1 MGEKN
6 KKIKEIDDFE
16 KSLITTYW
24 PQASDT
30 WMNTAFQL
38 AKGYIK
44 WLENQRGH
52 SLDTPVHHPDLPVI
66 FTCAGLALEL
76 AFKILLA
83 TEGKIIFT
91 HTIEKIYKKFTP
103 ETQKQ
108 VIDCMVG
115 GNRQHLSS
123 HRAEMLGKETKERY
137 FRILKDKYDVRD
149 FKYYNVGSETK
160 KGWFAISN
168 NSRLLAKGMTLP
180 YSLYEVDRLRKC
192 LLSLAKEKKPP
203 LPM

>member
-6 KKIKEIDDFE
+6 KKIKEIDNFD
-16 KSLITTYW
+16 KSIITTYW
-24 PQASDT
+24 SQASDT

-38 AKGYIK
+38 AKGYEE
-44 WLENQRGH
+44 WLENQKGRPI
-52 SLDTPVHHPDLPVI
+52 LDIPVPHPDLPVI

-83 TEGKIIFT
+83 IEGRMIYT
-91 HTIEKIYKKFTP
+91 HTIEEIYKEFTP

-115 GNRQHLSS
+115 GSREHLSS
-123 HRAEMLGKETKERY
+123 HSAEILGEETKQRY

-149 FKYYNVGSETK
+149 LRYYNVGSKTK
-160 KGWFAISN
+160 KGFVISN
-168 NSRLLAKGMTLP
+168 SSHLLAKDMTSP
-180 YSLYEVDRLRKC
+180 YSLYEADRLRKR
-192 LLSLAKEKKPP
+192 LLSLAKEKNPP
-203 LPM
+203 LSP